1 MAVGDAAGAA
11 GLKVYDDSLLVS
23 DVDTALNQRGDDIA
37 KVMTRTAT
45 VEKAILAT
53 PKFSVSRSAAGFTL
67 AHTEARI
74 FTGTAWATPSKRVG
88 GFTWAGGVL
97 TVPRAGMYMVQ
108 ATMKLAAEDYYAQYI
123 MVTRNSDDPEQVDA
137 AICRGV
143 VYPGDRGFNNDANV
157 APSVTASRLCVALNA
172 NDKLR
177 VVGYQRNYGGDSRPL
192 DTGATALSF
201 EALWVDEL

>member
-37 KVMTRTAT
+37 KVMTRTSV
-45 VEKAILAT
+45 VEKAILQT
-53 PKFSVSRSAAGFTL
+53 PKFSVSRSSAGFTL
-67 AHTEARI
+67 NHTEARI
-74 FTGTAWATPSKRVG
+74 FSGSAWATPSKRVG
-88 GFTWAGGVL
+88 GFTWSGGVL
-97 TVPRAGMYMVQ
+97 TVPRAGMFMVQ
-108 ATMKLAAEDYYAQYI
+108 ATMKLNAEDYYAQYV
-123 MVTRNSDDPEQVDA
+123 MVTRNSEDPEDANA

-143 VYPGDRGFNNDANV
+143 VYPGARGFNNDANV
-157 APSVTASRLCVALNA
+157 APSVTASRLCVSLNA

-177 VVGYQRNYGGDSRPL
+177 VVGYQRNYGGDSQSL

-201 EALWVDEL
+201 EVLWVDEQ